1 VNVADP
7 NSPLDPGAFLR
18 EQVAPR
24 VDRRVAQ
31 LRADLAKLQRE
42 LDDRVAATATVQ
54 LILEGAGGGTWS
66 MNLRDGQMHVAET
79 PAAPPLVRVYQ
90 RREDWEALARTH
102 LSGVPLGGR
111 GFDLTRNRID
121 RLRSVVGTI
130 EFQLTGE
137 TERSVR
143 VQFGPGEP
151 APPRCIVV
159 VGAGDFA
166 KLQSGELAP
175 QSAFLQGLVKVQG
188 DMGFAMLL
196 GTALL
201 A

>member
-1 VNVADP
+1 MADS

-18 EQVAPR
+18 EHVAAR
-24 VDRRVAQ
+24 VDRRIAQ

-54 LILEGAGGGTWS
+54 LILEGDGGGTWS

-79 PAAPPLVRVYQ
+79 PDAPPLVRVYQ
-90 RREDWEALARTH
+90 RREDWEALAR
-102 LSGVPLGGR
+102 LSAGAPVGGG

-130 EFQLTGE
+130 EFRLTGE

-151 APPRCIVV
+151 APPRCIVM
-159 VGAGDFA
+159 VGASDFA